1 MHGLGR
7 TWPNYVGWAQPSPC
21 EQCPPLFTCYV
32 NSGGKAGTKQE
43 KKEGEKGWPTV
54 AATVVCATGGDR
66 RRRWR
71 FAVLFFFS
79 LSILCFTFSSLLL
92 LLSAFPLSFL
102 FFLFSSLLCPLSS
115 VLAFFSLPPC
125 FYRQKQGRDVAGRPL
140 CCRPKNCLRNT
151 SPPSSPT
158 RGKLRATGV
167 GKVGVFFKREMV
179 VTEEEKS
186 SSSPASRVQGKKRTH
201 NAFKLAPFWVFP
213 FFLMNSVW
221 NGAVLGKTC
230 RFI

>member
-125 FYRQKQGRDVAGRPL
+125 FYRQKQCTKRRYFGQNAPFHL
-140 CCRPKNCLRNT
+140 NKNGAKLMLKYKSVLNLWFVQ
-151 SPPSSPT
+151 SSPE
-158 RGKLRATGV
+158 L
-167 GKVGVFFKREMV
+167 
-179 VTEEEKS
+179 
-186 SSSPASRVQGKKRTH
+186 Q
-201 NAFKLAPFWVFP
+201 FWF
-213 FFLMNSVW
+213 
-221 NGAVLGKTC
+221 
-230 RFI
+230 